1 MFGCWRELRLCVLT
15 SSGISRNIIYAQSRM
30 YFKLVKY
37 MSGLF
42 WGRNIVKSDSA
53 NMKVAAAADGECL
66 SHDSEEFLQNC
77 LPLSLSLSPVSGRV
91 PIWRVR
97 SVRTCY
103 IPFCYIRVITRE
115 QTGDILLDD
124 IICLFVFL
132 SITLTSDFLFI
143 LCNWPS
149 WKVVK
154 IDLNCIFEYIF
165 NLIFF

>member
-53 NMKVAAAADGECL
+53 NMKVALQQTGSVCL
-66 SHDSEEFLQNC
+66 MIQRNFSRTVS
-77 LPLSLSLSPVSGRV
+77 LSLSLFLSCLRPM

-103 IPFCYIRVITRE
+103 IPFCYIHVITRE

>member
-1 MFGCWRELRLCVLT
+1 MLLQKFPAEMFGCWRELRLCVLT

-77 LPLSLSLSPVSGRV
+77 LPLSLSLSLLSPADADLKSKVS
-91 PIWRVR
+91 PNLLH
-97 SVRTCY
+97 S
-103 IPFCYIRVITRE
+103 
-115 QTGDILLDD
+115 ILLHSCYYKGANRRHLTGWYYLL
-124 IICLFVFL
+124 ICLPVHHIDIGLFVH
-132 SITLTSDFLFI
+132 SM
-143 LCNWPS
+143 
-149 WKVVK
+149 
-154 IDLNCIFEYIF
+154 
-165 NLIFF
+165 